1 MWFFSGRRLQVLSRI
16 TALLLLV
23 LITIIVITRVQRL
36 EDPFVTKSGTNLI
49 VRGSGL
55 RLLGYNWHWM
65 GTGCRTPTNTQ
76 IATTFSQIS
85 SASHGNIVRTAFYQ
99 SGSDNGAYTNFDRYI
114 SYAKKYNLYI
124 IPVLVNHWTSCE
136 PSTATKT
143 AFWYQQRYKQT
154 NDNYSLSFRNYAIR
168 LAQHYANEPTIAF
181 WQLVNEPDAGPCG
194 SSGAHILRSFAD
206 DMITAMKAVD
216 PNHMVDLGAPGG
228 CAGDTTTD
236 YTTIVSG
243 RVDLC
248 DVWHDYEQVS
258 TPLPSRLQQR
268 IEVCQHLNKPS
279 FVGEAGICADITASN
294 GCSGTVTAT
303 SLSQRATL
311 FNAKLRAGFNAGL
324 AGYIIWNKGS
334 QSVQNDIGPSD
345 PTERVLAKYT
355 LS

>member
-1 MWFFSGRRLQVLSRI
+1 
-16 TALLLLV
+16 
-23 LITIIVITRVQRL
+23 
-36 EDPFVTKSGTNLI
+36 
-49 VRGSGL
+49 
-55 RLLGYNWHWM
+55 
-65 GTGCRTPTNTQ
+65 
-76 IATTFSQIS
+76 
-85 SASHGNIVRTAFYQ
+85 
-99 SGSDNGAYTNFDRYI
+99 
-114 SYAKKYNLYI
+114 
-124 IPVLVNHWTSCE
+124 
-136 PSTATKT
+136 
-143 AFWYQQRYKQT
+143 
-154 NDNYSLSFRNYAIR
+154 
-168 LAQHYANEPTIAF
+168 
-181 WQLVNEPDAGPCG
+181 
-194 SSGAHILRSFAD
+194 
-206 DMITAMKAVD
+206 VD

-355 LS
+355 LSWQRIIMAVLEISKQTVFIEEKPLEKHQKNLEKRLDIAEFTDYT